1 MLKLCGGIYMEK
13 KSWFK
18 GSLNQNKGSFPRNV
32 VGNLPLSK
40 LLIKEE
46 KQLCLIKQV
55 EDPRQRLSGMT
66 TLFNNGNGGFTLIEL
81 LVVVLIIGILAAV
94 ALPQYNLAV
103 AKARVNRLLP
113 LMKSI
118 ENAQEVY
125 KIANGT
131 YANDFTLLDIDMPAG
146 ATVTVPSS
154 GGVASVSHPNFSCT
168 GGYNSGQYNSLY
180 CRDTKVGVSFE
191 RYYRS
196 HTICWAGS
204 DTLSQKICKYLCQT
218 NTLSSSNGCTM
229 PS

>member
-1 MLKLCGGIYMEK
+1 MEK
-13 KSWFK
+13 KSK
-18 GSLNQNKGSFPRNV
+18 KSLSCRKAFIRHLRIFVSDGMINERKEIRRSRSPRRT
-32 VGNLPLSK
+32 GEFRDDRS
-40 LLIKEE
+40 
-46 KQLCLIKQV
+46 LCY
-55 EDPRQRLSGMT
+55 
-66 TLFNNGNGGFTLIEL
+66 NGFTLIEL

-125 KIANGT
+125 KMANGN
-131 YANDFTLLDIDMPAG
+131 YAHDWNVLDIDFPAG
-146 ATVTVPSS
+146 TTIENYGSIT
-154 GGVASVSHPNFSCT
+154 HPNFVCA
-168 GGYNSGQYNSLY
+168 GGVNSGQYNSLY
-180 CRDTKVGVSFE
+180 CGDSVYSVRLE

-218 NTLSSSNGCTM
+218 NTLSQKNSCRL